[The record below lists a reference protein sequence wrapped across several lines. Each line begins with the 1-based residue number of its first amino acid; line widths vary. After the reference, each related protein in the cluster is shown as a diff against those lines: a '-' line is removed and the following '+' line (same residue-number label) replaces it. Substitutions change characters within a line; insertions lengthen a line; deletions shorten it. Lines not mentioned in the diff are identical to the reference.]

1 MRVEVKLPQWGMG
14 MTDGTV
20 IQWHRSLGDP
30 VTEGEPLALIEAAK
44 MSTELEAPESGVLT
58 EILVAPGA
66 TVEIYTT
73 LAIIEA
79 PD

>member
-1 MRVEVKLPQWGMG
+1 MKLPQWGMG
-14 MTDGTV
+14 MTDGT
-20 IQWHRSLGDP
+20 IIEWHKSLGDQ

-44 MSTELEAPESGVLT
+44 MSTELESPETGVLT
-58 EILVAPGA
+58 EILVEPGA